1 MQVKVRVPKGEFV
14 SEVYAIDTGRHELLV
29 WNTVADCFSWIPT
42 YDLVDY
48 AEDGTPIIKRHMEL
62 VV

>member
-1 MQVKVRVPKGEFV
+1 MQVKVRTPKGEFV
-14 SEVYAIDTGRHELLV
+14 SEVYAIDTDRHEFLV

-42 YDLVDY
+42 CDLVVY
-48 AEDGTPIIKRHMEL
+48 AEDGTPIIMRHMEL